1 MSSVAVFPVLGLS
14 LGGAVPLSE
23 HEQRLLDQIEQ
34 ALYAED
40 PKWANTVRISDPRRH
55 YKRRLIKAT
64 IGFAVGVV
72 VMMVGVVV
80 SGNALIPLGV
90 GGFVVM
96 LAACLWGLSSW
107 KRMNGFGDVPPAAPG
122 QAAPGKPVRR
132 SNRGTFM
139 ERMEERW
146 RRRHD
151 ER

>member
-1 MSSVAVFPVLGLS
+1 M
-14 LGGAVPLSE
+14 PLSE

-40 PKWANTVRISDPRRH
+40 PKWANTVRIRDPRNH
-55 YKRRLIKAT
+55 YKRRLVKAS
-64 IGFAVGVV
+64 IGFLLGVV
-72 VMMVGVVV
+72 LLMVGVV
-80 SGNALIPLGV
+80 SQFILLGV

-96 LAACLWGLSSW
+96 LLACLWGLSSW
-107 KRMNGFGDVPPAAPG
+107 KKMNGFGDSAGAAATPAAPPG
-122 QAAPGKPVRR
+122 PPGKAARR
-132 SNRGTFM
+132 GPRPGFM

>member
-1 MSSVAVFPVLGLS
+1 MSSVTVFPVLGLS
-14 LGGAVPLSE
+14 LGGAVPLSD

-40 PKWANTVRISDPRRH
+40 PKWANTVRISDPRSH
-55 YKRRLIKAT
+55 YKRRLVKAS
-64 IGFAVGVV
+64 IGFVLGIVLL
-72 VMMVGVVV
+72 MVGVVI
-80 SGNALIPLGV
+80 NNIPLGV

-107 KRMNGFGDVPPAAPG
+107 KRMNGFGEAGPAARPG
-122 QAAPGKPVRR
+122 QPGKAGRR
-132 SNRGTFM
+132 GGSRQSFM

-151 ER
+151 EH

>member
-1 MSSVAVFPVLGLS
+1 M
-14 LGGAVPLSE
+14 GGAVPLSE
-23 HEQRLLDQIEQ
+23 HEQRLLEQIEQ

-40 PKWANTVRISDPRRH
+40 PKWANTVRISDPRSH
-55 YKRRLIKAT
+55 YKRRLVKASA
-64 IGFAVGVV
+64 GFILGVV
-72 VMMVGVVV
+72 LLMVGVVIQV
-80 SGNALIPLGV
+80 IPLGV

-107 KRMNGFGDVPPAAPG
+107 KRMNGFGENTATPSAGQQESRAGRRGGARPG
-122 QAAPGKPVRR
+122 
-132 SNRGTFM
+132 FM

>member
-1 MSSVAVFPVLGLS
+1 M
-14 LGGAVPLSE
+14 PLSE

-40 PKWANTVRISDPRRH
+40 PKWANTVRTSDPRAH
-55 YKRRLIKAT
+55 YRRRLVKAS
-64 IGFAVGVV
+64 IGFVLGVV
-72 VMMVGVVV
+72 LLMVGVV
-80 SGNALIPLGV
+80 AQRTWLGA

-107 KRMNGFGDVPPAAPG
+107 KRMNGFGSEAKPGAAGPPE
-122 QAAPGKPVRR
+122 RR
-132 SNRGTFM
+132 RPANRQSFM

-146 RRRHD
+146 RRRSD

>member
-1 MSSVAVFPVLGLS
+1 M
-14 LGGAVPLSE
+14 PLSE

-40 PKWANTVRISDPRRH
+40 PKWANTVRISDPRSH
-55 YKRRLIKAT
+55 YKRRLIKAS
-64 IGFAVGVV
+64 IGFALGVV
-72 VMMVGVVV
+72 IMMVGVVM
-80 SGNALIPLGV
+80 SQIPLGV

-107 KRMNGFGDVPPAAPG
+107 KRMNGFGDSPPAPGAGAPG
-122 QAAPGKPVRR
+122 RQPRR
-132 SNRGTFM
+132 ANRGTFM

>member
-1 MSSVAVFPVLGLS
+1 M
-14 LGGAVPLSE
+14 GGAVPLSE

-40 PKWANTVRISDPRRH
+40 PKWANTVRISDPRNH
-55 YKRRLIKAT
+55 YKRRLVKAS
-64 IGFAVGVV
+64 IGFVLGVV
-72 VMMVGVVV
+72 LLMVGVV
-80 SGNALIPLGV
+80 APIIPLGV

-107 KRMNGFGDVPPAAPG
+107 KRMNGFGGEARPGAPG
-122 QAAPGKPVRR
+122 QPERRRANRPG
-132 SNRGTFM
+132 FM

-146 RRRHD
+146 RRRGD

>member
-1 MSSVAVFPVLGLS
+1 M
-14 LGGAVPLSE
+14 PLSD

-40 PKWANTVRISDPRRH
+40 PKWANTVRISDPRSH
-55 YKRRLIKAT
+55 YKRRLVKAS
-64 IGFAVGVV
+64 IGFLLGIVLL
-72 VMMVGVVV
+72 MVGVVII
-80 SGNALIPLGV
+80 NIPLGV

-107 KRMNGFGDVPPAAPG
+107 KRMNGFSEAAAAARPG
-122 QAAPGKPVRR
+122 QPGKTGRR
-132 SNRGTFM
+132 GGPRQSFM

-146 RRRHD
+146 RRRSD

>member
-1 MSSVAVFPVLGLS
+1 M
-14 LGGAVPLSE
+14 PLSE

-40 PKWANTVRISDPRRH
+40 PKWANTVRISDPRSH
-55 YKRRLIKAT
+55 YKRRLIKAS
-64 IGFAVGVV
+64 IGFALGVV
-72 VMMVGVVV
+72 IMMVGVVM
-80 SGNALIPLGV
+80 SQIPLGV

-107 KRMNGFGDVPPAAPG
+107 KRMNGFGDSPPAQGAGATGRQP
-122 QAAPGKPVRR
+122 RR
-132 SNRGTFM
+132 ANRGTFM

>member
-1 MSSVAVFPVLGLS
+1 VSSVTVFPVLGLS

-40 PKWANTVRISDPRRH
+40 PKWANTVRISDPRSH
-55 YKRRLIKAT
+55 YRRRLVKAS
-64 IGFAVGVV
+64 IGFILGIVLL
-72 VMMVGVVV
+72 MVGVVIKQ
-80 SGNALIPLGV
+80 IPLGV

-107 KRMNGFGDVPPAAPG
+107 KRMNGFGDSAPEAGGATPPKGARKG
-122 QAAPGKPVRR
+122 
-132 SNRGTFM
+132 NRGSFM

>member
-1 MSSVAVFPVLGLS
+1 
-14 LGGAVPLSE
+14 VPLSE

-40 PKWANTVRISDPRRH
+40 PKWANTVRISDPRSH
-55 YKRRLIKAT
+55 YKRRLVKAS
-64 IGFAVGVV
+64 IGFALGVV
-72 VMMVGVVV
+72 LLMVGVVV
-80 SGNALIPLGV
+80 DPVLGV

-107 KRMNGFGDVPPAAPG
+107 KRMNGFGDSASASGASV
-122 QAAPGKPVRR
+122 PGKEARR
-132 SNRGTFM
+132 NNRGSFM

-151 ER
+151 EH

>member
-1 MSSVAVFPVLGLS
+1 M
-14 LGGAVPLSE
+14 PLSE

-40 PKWANTVRISDPRRH
+40 PKWANTVRISDPRSH
-55 YKRRLIKAT
+55 YKRRLVKAS
-64 IGFAVGVV
+64 IGFLLGVV
-72 VMMVGVVV
+72 LLMVGVVINSLPFGV
-80 SGNALIPLGV
+80 ILGV

-107 KRMNGFGDVPPAAPG
+107 KRMNGFGDGGAPAGG
-122 QAAPGKPVRR
+122 Q
-132 SNRGTFM
+132 RGGGRTGQRGGGSRQSFM

>member
-1 MSSVAVFPVLGLS
+1 VSSVTVFPVLGLS

-40 PKWANTVRISDPRRH
+40 PKWANTVRISDPRSH
-55 YKRRLIKAT
+55 YRRRLVKAS
-64 IGFAVGVV
+64 IGFILGVV
-72 VMMVGVVV
+72 LLMVGVVII
-80 SGNALIPLGV
+80 NIPLGV

-107 KRMNGFGDVPPAAPG
+107 KRMNGFGEANAATPPDQPR
-122 QAAPGKPVRR
+122 GKGGRR
-132 SNRGTFM
+132 SGSRQSFM

>member
-1 MSSVAVFPVLGLS
+1 M
-14 LGGAVPLSE
+14 PLSE

-40 PKWANTVRISDPRRH
+40 PKWANTVRISDPRSH
-55 YKRRLIKAT
+55 YKRRLIKAS
-64 IGFAVGVV
+64 IGFVLGVV
-72 VMMVGVVV
+72 LLMVGVVIP
-80 SGNALIPLGV
+80 LYPLGV

-107 KRMNGFGDVPPAAPG
+107 KRMNGFGDSGTATATGAPV
-122 QAAPGKPVRR
+122 PGKAARQK
-132 SNRGTFM
+132 SRGSFM

-151 ER
+151 DR

>member
-1 MSSVAVFPVLGLS
+1 MSSVTVFPVLGLS

-40 PKWANTVRISDPRRH
+40 PKWANTVRISDPRSH
-55 YKRRLIKAT
+55 YKRRLVKAS
-64 IGFAVGVV
+64 IGFVLGVV
-72 VMMVGVVV
+72 LLMVGVVI
-80 SGNALIPLGV
+80 NLIPLGV

-107 KRMNGFGDVPPAAPG
+107 KRMNGFGEGSSSPAPRG
-122 QAAPGKPVRR
+122 QRGGKAAG
-132 SNRGTFM
+132 RGGSRQSFM

>member
-1 MSSVAVFPVLGLS
+1 MSSVTVFPVLGLS
-14 LGGAVPLSE
+14 LGGAVPLSD

-40 PKWANTVRISDPRRH
+40 PKWANTVRISDPRSH
-55 YKRRLIKAT
+55 YKRRLVKAS
-64 IGFAVGVV
+64 IGFVLGIVLL
-72 VMMVGVVV
+72 MVGVVI
-80 SGNALIPLGV
+80 NNIPLGV

-107 KRMNGFGDVPPAAPG
+107 KRMNGFGEAGPAARPG
-122 QAAPGKPVRR
+122 QPGKAVRR
-132 SNRGTFM
+132 GGSRQSFM

-151 ER
+151 EH

>member
-1 MSSVAVFPVLGLS
+1 M
-14 LGGAVPLSE
+14 PLSE

-40 PKWANTVRISDPRRH
+40 PKWANTVRISDPRSH
-55 YKRRLIKAT
+55 YKRRLIKAS
-64 IGFAVGVV
+64 IGFALGVV
-72 VMMVGVVV
+72 LLMVGVVI
-80 SGNALIPLGV
+80 NMIPLGV

-107 KRMNGFGDVPPAAPG
+107 KRMNGFGDSPAPG
-122 QAAPGKPVRR
+122 QPQGKQVRR
-132 SNRGTFM
+132 GNRGTFM

>member
-1 MSSVAVFPVLGLS
+1 M
-14 LGGAVPLSE
+14 PLSE

-40 PKWANTVRISDPRRH
+40 PKWANTVRTRDPRNH
-55 YKRRLIKAT
+55 YKRRLVKAT
-64 IGFAVGVV
+64 IGFVLGVV
-72 VMMVGVVV
+72 LLMVGVV
-80 SGNALIPLGV
+80 SQIIPLGV

-107 KRMNGFGDVPPAAPG
+107 KRMNGFGADAAARRQPG
-122 QAAPGKPVRR
+122 AQSGGGRQSGRR
-132 SNRGTFM
+132 SFM

>member
-1 MSSVAVFPVLGLS
+1 M
-14 LGGAVPLSE
+14 PLSE

-40 PKWANTVRISDPRRH
+40 PKWANTVRISDPRSH
-55 YKRRLIKAT
+55 YKRRLIKAS
-64 IGFAVGVV
+64 IGFALGVV
-72 VMMVGVVV
+72 IMMVGVVIQM
-80 SGNALIPLGV
+80 IPLGV

-107 KRMNGFGDVPPAAPG
+107 KRMNGFGDSGSAQGAPVPG
-122 QAAPGKPVRR
+122 SSKGVRK
-132 SNRGTFM
+132 SRGSFM

-151 ER
+151 DR

>member
-1 MSSVAVFPVLGLS
+1 M
-14 LGGAVPLSE
+14 PLSE

-40 PKWANTVRISDPRRH
+40 PKWANTVRISDPRSH
-55 YKRRLIKAT
+55 YKRRLIKAS
-64 IGFAVGVV
+64 IGFALGVV
-72 VMMVGVVV
+72 IMMVGVVV
-80 SGNALIPLGV
+80 SGSALIPLGV

-107 KRMNGFGDVPPAAPG
+107 KRMNGFGESPPAAPG
-122 QAAPGKPVRR
+122 GTAAPGGKQQPRR
-132 SNRGTFM
+132 GNRGTFM

>member
-1 MSSVAVFPVLGLS
+1 M
-14 LGGAVPLSE
+14 PLSD

-40 PKWANTVRISDPRRH
+40 PKWANTVRISDPRSH
-55 YKRRLIKAT
+55 YKRRLIKAS
-64 IGFAVGVV
+64 IGFALGVV
-72 VMMVGVVV
+72 LLMVGVVI
-80 SGNALIPLGV
+80 NLIPLGV

-107 KRMNGFGDVPPAAPG
+107 KRMNGFGDSAPASG
-122 QAAPGKPVRR
+122 AAATGKPGRKA
-132 SNRGTFM
+132 NRGSFM

-151 ER
+151 DH

>member
-1 MSSVAVFPVLGLS
+1 M
-14 LGGAVPLSE
+14 PLSE

-40 PKWANTVRISDPRRH
+40 PKWANTVRISDPRSH
-55 YKRRLIKAT
+55 YKRRLVKAT
-64 IGFAVGVV
+64 VGFALGVV
-72 VMMVGVVV
+72 IMMVGVVL
-80 SGNALIPLGV
+80 SGAALIPLGV

-107 KRMNGFGDVPPAAPG
+107 KRMNGFGDSAAPAPG
-122 QAAPGKPVRR
+122 QAAPPGRQARR

>member
-1 MSSVAVFPVLGLS
+1 M
-14 LGGAVPLSE
+14 PLSD

-40 PKWANTVRISDPRRH
+40 PKWANTVRISDPRSH
-55 YKRRLIKAT
+55 YKRRLVKAS
-64 IGFAVGVV
+64 IGFVLGIVLL
-72 VMMVGVVV
+72 MVGVVI
-80 SGNALIPLGV
+80 NNIPLGV

-107 KRMNGFGDVPPAAPG
+107 KRMNGFGEAGPAARPG
-122 QAAPGKPVRR
+122 QPGKAGRR
-132 SNRGTFM
+132 GGSRQSFM

-151 ER
+151 EH

>member
-1 MSSVAVFPVLGLS
+1 M
-14 LGGAVPLSE
+14 PLSE

-40 PKWANTVRISDPRRH
+40 PKWANTVRISDPRSH
-55 YKRRLIKAT
+55 YKRRLVKAS
-64 IGFAVGVV
+64 IGFALGVV
-72 VMMVGVVV
+72 IMMVGVVM
-80 SGNALIPLGV
+80 SLIPLGV

-107 KRMNGFGDVPPAAPG
+107 KKMNGFGDSAPAAGTATP
-122 QAAPGKPVRR
+122 PGKQARR
-132 SNRGTFM
+132 GNRGSFM

>member
-1 MSSVAVFPVLGLS
+1 M
-14 LGGAVPLSE
+14 PLSE

-40 PKWANTVRISDPRRH
+40 PKWANTVRISDPRNH
-55 YKRRLIKAT
+55 YKRRLIKAS
-64 IGFAVGVV
+64 IGFALGVV
-72 VMMVGVVV
+72 IMMVGVVI
-80 SGNALIPLGV
+80 SGTALIPLGV

-107 KRMNGFGDVPPAAPG
+107 KKMNGFGDGPAGTATP
-122 QAAPGKPVRR
+122 PGKQARR
-132 SNRGTFM
+132 GHRGTFM

>member
-1 MSSVAVFPVLGLS
+1 
-14 LGGAVPLSE
+14 VPLSE

-40 PKWANTVRISDPRRH
+40 PKWANTVRISDPRSH
-55 YKRRLIKAT
+55 YKRRLVKAT
-64 IGFAVGVV
+64 IGFVLGVV
-72 VMMVGVVV
+72 LLMVGVVV
-80 SGNALIPLGV
+80 NMILLGV

-107 KRMNGFGDVPPAAPG
+107 KKMNGFGDSPAPG
-122 QAAPGKPVRR
+122 SPPQGKQARR
-132 SNRGTFM
+132 GSRGTFM

>member
-1 MSSVAVFPVLGLS
+1 M
-14 LGGAVPLSE
+14 PLSD

-40 PKWANTVRISDPRRH
+40 PKWANTVRISDPRSH
-55 YKRRLIKAT
+55 YKRRLIKAS
-64 IGFAVGVV
+64 IGFALGVV
-72 VMMVGVVV
+72 LLMVGVVI
-80 SGNALIPLGV
+80 NLIPLGV

-107 KRMNGFGDVPPAAPG
+107 KRMNGFGDSGPSGGAPS
-122 QAAPGKPVRR
+122 GKGRKTQKG
-132 SNRGTFM
+132 SFM

-151 ER
+151 DR

>member
-1 MSSVAVFPVLGLS
+1 M
-14 LGGAVPLSE
+14 PLSE

-40 PKWANTVRISDPRRH
+40 PKWANTVRISDPRSH
-55 YKRRLIKAT
+55 YKRRLIKASV
-64 IGFAVGVV
+64 GFALGVV
-72 VMMVGVVV
+72 LLMVGVVI
-80 SGNALIPLGV
+80 NLIPLGV

-107 KRMNGFGDVPPAAPG
+107 KRMNGFVDTATGSAP
-122 QAAPGKPVRR
+122 APGKPAARR
-132 SNRGTFM
+132 GGRGTFM